1 MYLNIHIHLGTSF
14 DTSGSILVSQGI
26 FSGQGTVSF
35 NDLGDVFTSQILHI
49 TSNIN
54 LIMILSIQLMVKTN
68 IILYH

>member
-54 LIMILSIQLMVKTN
+54 LTMI
-68 IILYH
+68 